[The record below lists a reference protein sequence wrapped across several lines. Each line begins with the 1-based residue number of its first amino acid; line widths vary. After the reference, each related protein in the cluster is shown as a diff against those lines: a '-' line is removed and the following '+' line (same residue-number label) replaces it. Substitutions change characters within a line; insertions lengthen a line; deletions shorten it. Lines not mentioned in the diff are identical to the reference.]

1 MTASQRNW
9 GLQVD
14 SCAEAWAN
22 QTAWRVLDASFGDGD
37 CWREVL
43 SAWRG
48 DPHRP
53 RLLHYAAR
61 VTPAHGAP
69 ANASP
74 DFQRQEFEDGRVL
87 LTLFGGDLN
96 SALREL
102 RMDADTLLLPSLSG
116 LDFND
121 WTAKLLAR
129 FCHRGTNLM
138 AQALDA
144 SSVQALAAQG
154 FEIRQQTASDV
165 WRGQYNPRWEPKARR
180 QWERLDL
187 TNSRRCVVVGA
198 GLAGA
203 STAYALSRRGWAV
216 QVLDAGSAPAMG
228 ASSLPLGLMAP
239 HTSADNNPRS
249 RLTRAGLQMT
259 TLHTTRLLAHG
270 QDWSG
275 AGVLTLKPGSA
286 PSYCSE
292 GAWVKPQALVGA
304 WLAQPGIAF
313 TGNVKVAGLAW
324 RGPPENGES
333 NGGSNGE
340 SNGGSGGGSGG
351 ENNGGNGGEGSGE
364 WSVLAADGSTLA
376 SAPLVVLAA
385 ALGIS
390 DILRRCQPMQINA
403 MAPNLPHLT
412 GAPGQVSW
420 GPQLP
425 SDTAW
430 TPGFCVNGNGYL
442 ATGVPI
448 GGQLAWLAGATF
460 EDALA
465 PLDIET
471 AQREN
476 FARLQSLLPGAAAAL
491 TARFEG
497 GAVQSWR
504 GMRCTTPERLPLVG
518 PVTVGAPGLW
528 LNTGFGSRGLT
539 WSVLCAELLAARLH
553 GEPWPVAASLAKKLD
568 CRVQAKQVAPV

>member
-1 MTASQRNW
+1 VTASPRQW

-14 SCAEAWAN
+14 NCAEAWAN
-22 QTAWRVLDASFGDGD
+22 QNAWRVLDASFGDGD

-48 DPHRP
+48 DPRRP

-69 ANASP
+69 ANTSP

-87 LTLFGGDLN
+87 LTLFGGDFN

-116 LDFND
+116 QDFTD

-129 FCHRGTNLM
+129 FCYRGTNLM

-154 FEIRQQTASDV
+154 FELRQHAASDV
-165 WRGQYNPRWEPKARR
+165 WSGHYNPHWKPKARR
-180 QWERLDL
+180 QLQRLDL
-187 TNSRRCVVVGA
+187 PNSRRCVVVGA

-203 STAYALSRRGWAV
+203 STAYALSRRGWVV
-216 QVLDAGSAPAMG
+216 QVLDAASAPAGG

-249 RLTRAGLQMT
+249 RLTRAGVQMT
-259 TLHTTRLLAHG
+259 TLHANRLLAHG
-270 QDWSG
+270 LDW
-275 AGVLTLKPGSA
+275 AATGVLTLKAHSA
-286 PSYCSE
+286 PSYCSDS
-292 GAWVKPQALVGA
+292 AWVKPQALVGA
-304 WLAQPGIAF
+304 WLAQPGIVF
-313 TGNVKVAGLAW
+313 TGNAQVSGLAW
-324 RGPPENGES
+324 RGPPENGE
-333 NGGSNGE
+333 
-340 SNGGSGGGSGG
+340 GGG
-351 ENNGGNGGEGSGE
+351 GE
-364 WSVLAADGSTLA
+364 WSVLAADGGTLA

-385 ALGIS
+385 ALGSS
-390 DILRRCQPMQINA
+390 DILRHFQPKQINA
-403 MAPNLPHLT
+403 IAHHLPQLV
-412 GAPGQVSW
+412 GVPGQVSW

-430 TPGFCVNGNGYL
+430 TPDFCVNGNGYL

-465 PLDIET
+465 PLDAAT

-491 TARFEG
+491 SARFED
-497 GAVQSWR
+497 GAVQVWR
-504 GMRCTTPERLPLVG
+504 GMRCTTPDRLPLVG
-518 PVTVGAPGLW
+518 PAPVGAPGVW

-568 CRVQAKQVAPV
+568 YRVQPKPAAPV